1 MEVREK
7 VLQIVKEEFGLEEIL
22 ETAVILNE
30 STVDK
35 EAGRE
40 TIMRIEEECEVE
52 ITEEEAQNLITVQ
65 DLINLVTT
73 KTKK

>member
-7 VLQIVKEEFGLEEIL
+7 VLKILKEEFGLEEIL
-22 ETAVILNE
+22 ETTVIMNE
-30 STVDK
+30 STVD
-35 EAGRE
+35 EGAGRE
-40 TIMRIEEECEVE
+40 SIMRIEEECEVE